1 MATNPTST
9 TASATASTAKPNILQ
24 TIITHKTLEVA
35 EDKLALPLQSFIAD
49 VVVSKGKKQQIRRNM
64 ECRRK
69 LEEKWEEKKLQRETC
84 EYEFEYLH

>member
-1 MATNPTST
+1 MNEMTMLSDLELIENAMA
-9 TASATASTAKPNILQ
+9 
-24 TIITHKTLEVA
+24 
-35 EDKLALPLQSFIAD
+35 SFIAD

-69 LEEKWEEKKLQRETC
+69 LEEKWEAKKLQRETC

>member
-1 MATNPTST
+1 MQEMPILSELELIENAMA
-9 TASATASTAKPNILQ
+9 
-24 TIITHKTLEVA
+24 
-35 EDKLALPLQSFIAD
+35 SFIAD
-49 VVVSKGKKQQIRRNM
+49 VVVSKGKKQQMRRNM